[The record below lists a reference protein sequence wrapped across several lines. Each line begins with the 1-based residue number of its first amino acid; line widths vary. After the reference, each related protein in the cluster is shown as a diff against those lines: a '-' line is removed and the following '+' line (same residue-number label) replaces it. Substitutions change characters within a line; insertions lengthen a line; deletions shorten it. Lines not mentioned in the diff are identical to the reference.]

1 MGFVKD
7 SHLPRKVA
15 SGDSFSYGSPI
26 IIAIDGYSS
35 CGKSTTAKKVAARLG
50 YTYIDSGAM
59 YRAVTLFFLQHRIV
73 LSDHE
78 AVHNA
83 LTNIHITFHYNPETI
98 CNETHLNGLNVENE
112 IRKLYVANLVPEVS
126 AIPEVRRAMVAQ
138 QQQLGSQRGIVMDGR
153 DIGTHVFPEA
163 ELKVFMTADPFIR
176 AQRRQIELQAKGEA
190 TALHDIAENIKKR
203 DHLDTTRTES
213 PLRTAEDAELLDTSF
228 MTIDEQVDWVIRACQ
243 NKVESLVEPL
253 VLNDFHYES
262 KKNIY

>member
-1 MGFVKD
+1 
-7 SHLPRKVA
+7 
-15 SGDSFSYGSPI
+15 
-26 IIAIDGYSS
+26 
-35 CGKSTTAKKVAARLG
+35 
-50 YTYIDSGAM
+50 
-59 YRAVTLFFLQHRIV
+59 LQR
-73 LSDHE
+73 
-78 AVHNA
+78 
-83 LTNIHITFHYNPETI
+83 
-98 CNETHLNGLNVENE
+98 THLNGLNVENE

-262 KKNIY
+262 KKTSIEGLVEIFPRVFEDERGFFLNRLTHRLLKRLVCRFISFRIISPFR